1 ENALKASAE
10 SVAPAKTF
18 TLDQQAPSLS
28 NADLG
33 VGSASVD
40 EERTVVLTFSE
51 AVTQPTAT
59 LGSETVRWTSTGT
72 RQTAWTGEV
81 TVKSADATV
90 LSLPFKVSGFTDN
103 SGNPGVESTE
113 HSVVLTPSIAVGNI
127 EINAGRLTF
136 NGNAGRVGDTATVT
150 LSLLDSQ
157 NTQKTVSFEITQS
170 DWSHDMALTTLS
182 ELSAGAIR
190 VTAQIENALKASAE
204 SVAPAKTF
212 TLDQQAPSLSNAD
225 LGVGSASVDEERT
238 VVLTFSEA
246 VTQPTATL
254 GSETV
259 RWTST
264 GTRQTAWTGEVT
276 VKSADATALSLPFK
290 VSGFTDNSGNPGVE
304 STEHSVNLQ
313 PTLSVLDVDDV
324 SENVAVTIVGKS
336 TGFVDENNISVTLTP
351 PTGNSL
357 VKSVTLD
364 DEGNWTTSPL
374 DVSGFELGKVTVTVK
389 GSNANRIPA
398 LDKSIDFNIIN

>member
-1 ENALKASAE
+1 
-10 SVAPAKTF
+10 
-18 TLDQQAPSLS
+18 
-28 NADLG
+28 
-33 VGSASVD
+33 
-40 EERTVVLTFSE
+40 
-51 AVTQPTAT
+51 
-59 LGSETVRWTSTGT
+59 
-72 RQTAWTGEV
+72 
-81 TVKSADATV
+81 

-127 EINAGRLTF
+127 EINAGRITF

-170 DWSHDMALTTLS
+170 DWSHDIALTTLS

-324 SENVAVTIVGKS
+324 SGNVAVTIVGKS